1 MKSLKLLKVI
11 FFEYGIFVD
20 IPIIVLFAF
29 FQNKVSSFLLIL
41 SNREDIK
48 DITNT
53 FIGTC
58 VSIGG
63 FSLAALTIIITIRS
77 NVMAKVDTKPVN
89 ALESLFQSTAY
100 FKITRIFKHII
111 LEQVVSALAL
121 FITWLYFGYKSN
133 IHFCVLLICSYI
145 LSVTIFR
152 LLYILFFVIETEKI
166 KKEPRPDIPQSK
178 Y

>member
-1 MKSLKLLKVI
+1 MKIIRLGKV
-11 FFEYGIFVD
+11 FYFEYGILFD
-20 IPIIVLFAF
+20 TLIIAG
-29 FQNKVSSFLLIL
+29 LLICNVQIYPFL
-41 SNREDIK
+41 SSLKCREDIK

-53 FIGTC
+53 FISTC

-77 NVMAKVDTKPVN
+77 NVMAKVDTKPTN

-100 FKITRIFKHII
+100 FRITRIFKHMI
-111 LEQVVSALAL
+111 LEQVISALAL
-121 FITWLYFGYKSN
+121 FITWLYFGYKSSV
-133 IHFCVLLICSYI
+133 HLHALLFSSYI
-145 LSVTIFR
+145 LTTTISR

-166 KKEPRPDIPQSK
+166 QKKSRPNVPQSN